1 MLLGESDLLS
11 YPDAAWAFL
20 GKVDRNMVP
29 KESSSLASFEG
40 VEGSHMEGT
49 QAMEGA
55 QAREGIPSLDRALSQ
70 ELDLEPG

>member
-1 MLLGESDLLS
+1 MRHGHSWVRWIETWSL
-11 YPDAAWAFL
+11 
-20 GKVDRNMVP
+20 
-29 KESSSLASFEG
+29 ESSSLASFEG